1 MPGEPLD
8 LFKTRD
14 HVADFDRY
22 MVEYAQRSD
31 RTRASQISRLD
42 ARYGAGPNEKLDLF
56 LPADLGSPRPVHLF
70 IHGGYWRMFSKDD
83 FSFVADT
90 VVAAGGIAAVMDY
103 DLMPAVRMKAIVDQ
117 VRGAA
122 AWLVANAS
130 SFGGDAKRLTV
141 SGHSAGAHLCCAL
154 LEADSPVRVQGALL
168 LSGIY
173 ELAPLRTSFLQPLI
187 GLTDQE
193 IADFSPLSKSYR
205 LGSQVTLLVGSRE
218 TKPFHAQ
225 ADQMQDRFSVHGV
238 AARRADIVNANHMS
252 IALDLGDA
260 STAAGTALT
269 RMVTDQF

>member
-1 MPGEPLD
+1 MAGEPLD

-22 MVEYAQRSD
+22 MVEYAQRSE
-31 RTRASQISRLD
+31 RSRASQLSRLNVP
-42 ARYGAGPNEKLDLF
+42 YGAGPNEKLDLF

-90 VVAAGGIAAVMDY
+90 VVAAGGIAAIIDY
-103 DLMPAVRMKAIVDQ
+103 DLMPAVRMQTIVSQ
-117 VRGAA
+117 VRSAA

-130 SFGGDAKRLTV
+130 SFGGDAERLTV

-154 LEADSPVRVQGALL
+154 LETDSPVTPQGALL

-173 ELAPLRTSFLQPLI
+173 QLAPLQTSFLQPLI
-187 GLTDQE
+187 GLTDE
-193 IADFSPLSKSYR
+193 EVASFSPVSRSYR
-205 LGSQVTLLVGSRE
+205 AGSQVTLLVGERE
-218 TKPFHAQ
+218 TQPFHAQ
-225 ADQMQDRFSVHGV
+225 ATEMQKSFATQGV
-238 AARRADIVNANHMS
+238 ASSRADVAGANHMS

-260 STAAGTALT
+260 STKAGGALA
-269 RMVTDQF
+269 RMLTQGT